1 MASPPV
7 TMWGPESG
15 GSVVL
20 LPGFGSTVGTD
31 FALLGPMLGRS
42 RRAIGLD
49 PDAVPVPGA
58 VPEGSLPAPAHL
70 VGYGAGAAAALRL
83 ATGGAVRPASVT
95 LIAPVLSPGTA
106 EAALLSAP
114 FRLLRPEAAEPAIDR
129 DRAAREL
136 AAIDGAELVARA
148 ADTAAPMLVIR
159 CTDDALAGPDDALR
173 LVEAAPDARLASVDS
188 GHGVFVERPAE
199 VLALLARFLDDPHA
213 HPAGSSY
220 RAAAA

>member
-7 TMWGPESG
+7 TRWGPESG

-20 LPGFGSTVGTD
+20 LPGFGSTVATD

-42 RRAIGLD
+42 RRVIGLD
-49 PDAVPVPGA
+49 PDAVPERG
-58 VPEGSLPAPAHL
+58 LPAPAHL

-114 FRLLRPEAAEPAIDR
+114 FRLLRPEAAAPAIDR
-129 DRAAREL
+129 DRAAIEL

-199 VLALLARFLDDPHA
+199 VLALLTGFLDDPHA